1 MALHPLTMPKIGL
14 TMEEGTVAKWHV
26 PEGGRVEAGQPI
38 ADIEIEKS
46 TNELEAPVSGTLVRH
61 VAAEGG
67 VAPVA
72 ALIGIIADSDEDAA
86 KADSFAASYVPLA

>member
-1 MALHPLTMPKIGL
+1 MAIHPLTMPKIGL

-26 PEGGRVEAGQPI
+26 PEGTRVEAGQVI

-46 TNELEAPVSGTLVRH
+46 TNELEAPVAGTLVRH
-61 VAAEGG
+61 VASEGA

-72 ALIGIIADSDEDAA
+72 ALIGVIADAGEDAGA
-86 KADSFAASYVPLA
+86 ADRFVQSFVPAA

>member
-26 PEGGRVEAGQPI
+26 PEGARVEAGQVI

-61 VAAEGG
+61 IAGEGV

-72 ALIGIIADSDEDAA
+72 ALIGVIADEGEDASA
-86 KADSFAASYVPLA
+86 ADGFAQDYVPVA

>member
-1 MALHPLTMPKIGL
+1 MAIYPLTMPKIGL

-26 PEGGRVEAGQPI
+26 PEGTRVKAGQVI

-46 TNELEAPVSGTLVRH
+46 TNELEAPVAGTLVRH
-61 VAAEGG
+61 VAPEGA

-72 ALIGIIADSDEDAA
+72 ALIGVIADAGEDVGA
-86 KADSFAASYVPLA
+86 ADSFVQSYVPPA